1 MLLKQVYFLFAD
13 YVKENRLFGIISRI
27 YITSTDLLTIVSV
40 LNTSE
45 DLTNFDLTPLYIQTN
60 FNKTIKAASLIIKL
74 T

>member
-45 DLTNFDLTPLYIQTN
+45 DLTNFDLTLVHSN
-60 FNKTIKAASLIIKL
+60 
-74 T
+74 